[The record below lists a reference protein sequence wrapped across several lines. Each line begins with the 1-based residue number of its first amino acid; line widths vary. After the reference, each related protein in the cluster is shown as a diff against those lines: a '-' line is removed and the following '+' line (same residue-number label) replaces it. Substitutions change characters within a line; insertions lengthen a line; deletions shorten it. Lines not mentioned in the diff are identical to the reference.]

1 MSRPSTSVRRAS
13 PDTRQREPGAAS
25 AGDRCHGL
33 SLESDARPRS
43 GHASLHDRPRL
54 SAGHVTGH
62 HRILVIRLVTSTC
75 AGREWIGARN
85 QLKYPFALEYPFALA
100 DALAYKFGYRR
111 ADPATTVAQ
120 HAASLTA
127 SASRYATST
136 RPSGP
141 AGPAQRRAACLPGRW
156 TTGHLGR
163 VGVPAEDER
172 RAPGDLPGRS
182 NRGSSVRSAADSIT
196 EIRRCR
202 LTLPYSSLPFIPANQ
217 PGRRRA
223 VRTATPRQLMLPSA
237 RTSDR

>member
-85 QLKYPFALEYPFALA
+85 Q
-100 DALAYKFGYRR
+100 
-111 ADPATTVAQ
+111 
-120 HAASLTA
+120 
-127 SASRYATST
+127 
-136 RPSGP
+136 
-141 AGPAQRRAACLPGRW
+141 PAQRRAACLPGRW